1 MMNIK
6 MNQQFPQ
13 VLTPTMLTIISTII
27 DLVRSSKTRGK
38 GRNVFG
44 GPDSPHTMPLD
55 VVRI

>member
-44 GPDSPHTMPLD
+44 DLDHHLTRPLD
-55 VVRI
+55 VVCI